1 MIVIADTSPLNYLIL
16 IGKIDLLRALY
27 GEITIPEA
35 VFTELQA
42 AKTPNKV
49 KKWMARHLDW
59 VRIQKI
65 SSVLDEQ
72 LRELH
77 LGEAE
82 AIALAEALN
91 AAGIIIDEKEGRK
104 IAFERGL
111 TVTGLLG
118 VLRDASSRD
127 LINLSATLADLEKTA
142 FLASPELI
150 QKLIE
155 QERQRKASMK
165 QSG

>member
-16 IGKIDLLRALY
+16 IDKVNLLHILY

-42 AKTPNKV
+42 TKTPDKV
-49 KKWMARHLDW
+49 KEWIVQRPKWL
-59 VRIQKI
+59 RIQKVTN
-65 SSVLDEQ
+65 VLDEQ
-72 LRELH
+72 LQGLH

-82 AIALAEALN
+82 AIALAEELN

-104 IAFERGL
+104 IALERGL

-127 LINLSATLADLEKTA
+127 LINLKEALDNLEKTA
-142 FLASPELI
+142 FRVSPTLVQE
-150 QKLIE
+150 LIE
-155 QERQRKASMK
+155 QERQRKANTE
-165 QSG
+165 